1 MSLDAVTLEL
11 IRLALRED
19 LAGLGDVTSAWTV
32 PAAARAEGFVAARD
46 EAVVS
51 GLDVA
56 AGVLAE
62 VDADLRFER
71 LVMDGSAVA
80 PGDRLARVE
89 GPARA
94 LLSAERTMLNLL
106 VHLCGVATQA
116 RRFARAVEGT
126 GTVMVDTRKTTAGL
140 RLWEKKA
147 VRDGGCGNH
156 RFGLFDLVLI
166 KDNHLVA
173 GGGVAATVTR
183 ARAAAPFAMKVE
195 VEVAD
200 EAGLREAVAAGAD
213 IVMFDNVRGPEL
225 ARLVRVARELR
236 SGIILEASGRVDLE
250 SVRGVAESGVDVI
263 SSSALTAGA
272 PPVDLGLDFEVRL

>member
-1 MSLDAVTLEL
+1 MSMDAVTLEL

-19 LAGLGDVTSAWTV
+19 LAGLGDVTSEWTV
-32 PAAARAEGFVAARD
+32 PGDARAEGFVAARD
-46 EAVVS
+46 EAVAS

-56 AGVLAE
+56 ACVCAE
-62 VDADLRFER
+62 VDAGLVFER
-71 LVMDGSAVA
+71 LVADGAAVS

-94 LLSAERTMLNLL
+94 LLSAERTLLNLL
-106 VHLCGVATQA
+106 AHLCGVATQA

-126 GTVMVDTRKTTAGL
+126 GATVVDTRKTTAGL

-173 GGGVAATVTR
+173 GGGVAATVAR
-183 ARAAAPFAMKVE
+183 ARAAVPFPMKVE

-200 EAGLREAVAAGAD
+200 EVGLREAVRAGAD

-225 ARLVRVARELR
+225 ARLVRLARELR
-236 SGIILEASGRVDLE
+236 PAILLEASGRVDLE
-250 SVRGVAESGVDVI
+250 SVRRVAETGVDVV

-272 PPVDLGLDFEVRL
+272 PPVDLGLDFEVR